1 MLDFKS
7 LFPTVT
13 AFIAFI
19 LTLLCL
25 FAGSQRN
32 FLEDVDLLTL
42 YTPARTAGTAS
53 SGAHDFYSIH
63 VMAYCQGTLVTLDP
77 GTEVTRNVTECSNR
91 TILSSFDPTQT
102 WPKEITSGQDL
113 GWTRVISD
121 DFHAFRM
128 TSQVM
133 AVMYCI
139 GVGAMGAA
147 ILVRVW
153 TTLSPRAGQGLFE
166 FSFFMVS
173 HISRS
178 GGVTPLHRLRS
189 LHIVCAD
196 DTSQFSVVHFGFQIS
211 PEA

>member
-1 MLDFKS
+1 
-7 LFPTVT
+7 
-13 AFIAFI
+13 
-19 LTLLCL
+19 
-25 FAGSQRN
+25 
-32 FLEDVDLLTL
+32 
-42 YTPARTAGTAS
+42 
-53 SGAHDFYSIH
+53 
-63 VMAYCQGTLVTLDP
+63 MAYCQGTLVTLDP